1 MATSIL
7 EFPIKHVE
15 DNLVF
20 AHDTTVWAY
29 YRIEGFGYDFLDF
42 DDKIKP
48 FQQQLGFLANNG
60 HDLHFIIDPTPMNVS
75 GIMNQTK
82 QEMDRLEYP
91 LKRNG
96 FHFMQQVE
104 RELNQQRT
112 KNESGE
118 YIHYLGVQLDPGK
131 NKIQSMNLGN
141 AAIYQLKNFLEG
153 LRSPVY
159 RAVGLDPY
167 DIPIEVIQ
175 AYQEQAESLIVNMI
189 NGFSSM
195 VKPATTSEII
205 YLAEKTYSVST
216 TNQDIQHRKGFES
229 GERVEGIDSKKQAHE
244 AVRPKEK
251 AFIDLQNANI
261 EEIGPKTL
269 LSSKIIDNEIEELY
283 TQYVICSDMDDM
295 SLHPGFE
302 WLYHVQARM
311 PFPIGVSI
319 RANYQSNSFI
329 RKKLSNARLEFKDQR
344 HEAAKGEETVDLSVN
359 ESEQGAVQ
367 MENYFKQTGQPGY
380 NCSFV
385 FRVNAK
391 DKKTLNSR
399 VEQLT
404 NELSRFGLSV
414 LPPYGEQLNLMMETI
429 PGSTAFNTDYQMHV
443 SPNIL
448 AGMMF
453 GATTNIGDNR
463 GFYIG
468 YTKQF
473 QKPVFIKPDLAA
485 KAYENLN
492 NVFDSISVLVA
503 GMTGKG
509 KSFFMNLFV
518 YLASLTGSQG
528 LIIDPKGD
536 RKGWKNGLPYIPDEY
551 ISIWEMGTDE
561 RDAGSLDPF
570 RTSTNIEEGK
580 DICMDILSH
589 LVNVNID
596 DDAYAVL
603 SEAIETVA
611 KQEDPCIGAV
621 ITHLQN
627 IYEDQKDNMTTVRY
641 ASVEKLKSTL
651 ETLRRNQLAKL
662 LFGEVGQKYKVLKTG
677 VPIQVLMVQNL
688 NLPDNTTKKLRP
700 QHKISEAIMI
710 SLTAFT
716 KQYMFNQDRMQHKFI
731 LQDEASSIERS
742 VIGSELMDFIVR
754 MGRYYNTTLI
764 KGSQNASD
772 HGKEVANMGMKFSFG
787 LRKTEEAQEMLNY
800 FNLPQTDENIDTL
813 KNLGRGDALFQD
825 IFGRSAV
832 IHVNPVFK
840 DLVDAFDSSTA
851 TEDERVRELM
861 QTS

>member
-1 MATSIL
+1 MRTSIL
-7 EFPIKHVE
+7 EFPMKHIE

-20 AHDTTVWAY
+20 ARDETVWAY

-48 FQQQLGFLANNG
+48 FQRQLGFLSNNG
-60 HDLHFIIDPTPMNVS
+60 HDLHFLIDPTPMNVS

-82 QEMDRLEYP
+82 QELERLDYP
-91 LKRNG
+91 LKDNG
-96 FHFMQQVE
+96 IHLMQQVE
-104 RELNQQRT
+104 DELNQQRSR
-112 KNESGE
+112 NESGE
-118 YIHYLGVQLDPGK
+118 YVHYLGVQLDPAK
-131 NKIQSMNLGN
+131 NSIQSLNVGN
-141 AAIYQLKNFLEG
+141 SAIYQLKNFLQG
-153 LRSPVY
+153 LSSPVY
-159 RAVGLDPY
+159 HAVGLDSY
-167 DIPIEVIQ
+167 DIPKEVIR
-175 AYQEQAESLIVNMI
+175 AYQEQAESLIVNMV

-195 VKPATTSEII
+195 VKPATSAEII
-205 YLAEKTYSVST
+205 YLAEKTYSVSPT
-216 TNQDIQHRKGFES
+216 HQDVTYRKGFTS
-229 GERVEGIDSKKQAHE
+229 GYPVEGMDYKENKHE

-251 AFIDLQNANI
+251 AFVDLQNANI
-261 EEIGPKTL
+261 EEVGPKTL
-269 LSSKIIDNEIEELY
+269 LSSKIIDNEVEDLY
-283 TQYVICSDMDDM
+283 SQYVICSNMDDM
-295 SLHPGFE
+295 SMHPGFE
-302 WLYHVQARM
+302 WLYHIQARM
-311 PFPIGVSI
+311 PFPIGISI
-319 RANYQSNSFI
+319 RANYQSNKFI

-344 HEAAKGEETVDLSVN
+344 QEAAKGEEAVDLSVN
-359 ESEQGAVQ
+359 ESEQGAIQ

-380 NCSFV
+380 SCSFV
-385 FRVNAK
+385 FKVSAK
-391 DKKTLNSR
+391 DKKTLNTR

-404 NELSRFGLSV
+404 NELSRFGISV

-429 PGSTAFNTDYQMHV
+429 PGSKSFNKDYQMHV
-443 SPNIL
+443 SPSVL

-473 QKPVFIKPDLAA
+473 HKPVFIKPDLAA

-518 YLASLTGSQG
+518 YLATLTGSQG

-536 RKGWKNGLPYIPDEY
+536 RKDWKNGLPYIPKDY
-551 ISIWEMGTDE
+551 ISVWEMGTDE

-596 DDAYAVL
+596 DDAYTLL
-603 SEAIETVA
+603 SEAIEAVA
-611 KQEDPCIGAV
+611 KQDDPCIGAV
-621 ITHLQN
+621 ITYLQN
-627 IYEDQKDNMTTVRY
+627 IYEEQHEHMTSVRHT
-641 ASVEKLKSTL
+641 SVERLKSTL

-662 LFGEVGQKYKVLKTG
+662 LFGEVGQEYKVLKTG

-688 NLPDNTTKKLRP
+688 NLPSGSAKKLRP

-716 KQYMFNQDRMQHKFI
+716 KQYMFNQDRMKHKFI
-731 LQDEASSIERS
+731 LQDEASVIERS
-742 VIGSELMDFIVR
+742 AVGAELMDFIVR

-787 LRKTEEAQEMLNY
+787 LRKTEEAKEMLNY
-800 FNLPQTDENIDTL
+800 FNLPQTQENIDIL
-813 KNLGRGDALFQD
+813 KNLERGDALFQD

-832 IHVNPVFK
+832 IHVDAIFR
-840 DLVDAFDSSTA
+840 DLIEAFDSSTA
-851 TEDERVRELM
+851 TEEERKRELM